1 VRVAFALAVVACGKT
16 TQEPAT
22 SSGPS
27 NRGGVDA
34 PIAKREA
41 GDHFEGV
48 ISGHHFSITIEHGKL
63 AASDKS
69 SYAWTAGSG
78 RVVVSDS
85 GPIAEE
91 TKFLVE
97 RSPRTIVR
105 GSDGLWV
112 VTEVVTTAGG
122 RAFTCLHQQP
132 IARDG
137 TLEAKQATARGVAAC
152 TSLRVDP
159 VPVSIPVSRPE

>member
-1 VRVAFALAVVACGKT
+1 LVACGKA
-16 TQEPAT
+16 TQDLPA
-22 SSGPS
+22 PS

-34 PIAKREA
+34 PIAKTEQQG

-48 ISGHHFSITIEHGKL
+48 ISGHHFTITIEKGKL
-63 AASDKS
+63 ASSDKS
-69 SYAWTAGSG
+69 SYAWTAGTG

-105 GSDGLWV
+105 GSDGFWV

-159 VPVSIPVSRPE
+159 APQPE

>member
-1 VRVAFALAVVACGKT
+1 MRLSLVRVAFALAFVACGKT
-16 TQEPAT
+16 TQDPPA
-22 SSGPS
+22 PS
-27 NRGGVDA
+27 NRGGIDA
-34 PIAKREA
+34 PIAKAESS
-41 GDHFEGV
+41 DHFEGV
-48 ISGHHFSITIEHGKL
+48 INGHHFSITIEKGKL
-63 AASDKS
+63 ASSDKS
-69 SYAWTAGSG
+69 SYAWNVGSG

-122 RAFTCLHQQP
+122 RMFTCLHQQP

-159 VPVSIPVSRPE
+159 AGRPE

>member
-1 VRVAFALAVVACGKT
+1 MTTSSRALVIALFLVACGKA
-16 TQEPAT
+16 TQDPAA
-22 SSGPS
+22 SGPS

-34 PIAKREA
+34 EVTRVA
-41 GDHFEGV
+41 DDQFEGSL
-48 ISGHHFSITIEHGKL
+48 SGHHFSITIAHGKL
-63 AASDKS
+63 ASSDRTQ
-69 SYAWTAGSG
+69 YAWTVDGG

-85 GPIAEE
+85 GPIADE

-122 RAFTCLHQQP
+122 RAFTCLHQEP
-132 IARDG
+132 ITRDG
-137 TLEAKQATARGVAAC
+137 TPLAKQAAARGIAAC
-152 TSLRVDP
+152 TSLKV
-159 VPVSIPVSRPE
+159 E

>member
-1 VRVAFALAVVACGKT
+1 LRLLLVRACIALVIFSGVACGKA
-16 TQEPAT
+16 TQDPTA

-27 NRGGVDA
+27 NRGAVDA
-34 PIAKREA
+34 PIAKHDSS
-41 GDHFEGV
+41 DHFEGV
-48 ISGHHFSITIEHGKL
+48 ISGHHFTITIERGKL
-63 AASDKS
+63 ASSDRS
-69 SYAWTAGSG
+69 AYAWTIGTG
-78 RVVVSDS
+78 RLTVSDS

-122 RAFTCLHQQP
+122 RAFT
-132 IARDG
+132 
-137 TLEAKQATARGVAAC
+137 
-152 TSLRVDP
+152 
-159 VPVSIPVSRPE
+159 